1 MGKVKID
8 LKGISFRESKFN
20 FIIQSECEIIIC
32 TYNPTDNHH
41 QPYRTCLHKMR
52 ILNYNYSNHTIFRS
66 CLKCIPVSLWRGSVS
81 HSIFSHLPI
90 QPNNWQAM
98 CWVPLS
104 KPCPPTAA
112 PSSLHQQCSIF
123 LNAVLPAPNDSTLL
137 YQTTTW
143 RTTKN
148 GNRNVFNSCTLPGRQ
163 WKDSWPPLYCSFTW
177 AELSMGIGETAME
190 SY

>member
-1 MGKVKID
+1 MKLLSAPTTQLTIIINHIGRAYTKCASWI
-8 LKGISFRESKFN
+8 I
-20 FIIQSECEIIIC
+20 IIQI
-32 TYNPTDNHH
+32 TQY
-41 QPYRTCLHKMR
+41 
-52 ILNYNYSNHTIFRS
+52 FG
-66 CLKCIPVSLWRGSVS
+66 LKCIPVSHWRGSVS
-81 HSIFSHLPI
+81 HSIFTHPPI

-177 AELSMGIGETAME
+177 AELSMGIGVTAME